1 MVYQCIIDIG
11 KSGVVPQC
19 SKFVT
24 ISWPNLQKNIILNRH
39 LVKLAN
45 SKCTALPENYHR
57 QPHSS
62 FYSTGSSSKSPLGLS
77 DPLEACICLQR
88 WACGDLLGQ
97 PFLHLEEF
105 CFKRLISFTFW
116 FKAGFIFSKSLV
128 EEVDQTKLPQNEEM
142 LLFQIRRV
150 LKSHFLNYY
159 RVCPDYRINA
169 KGI

>member
-24 ISWPNLQKNIILNRH
+24 ISWPNLQKNILLNTNRH

-88 WACGDLLGQ
+88 WACEDLLVQ

-105 CFKRLISFTFW
+105 CFKGYYEASPFDSKPASYSAKVLWKNSIKQRCHKMNRYYY
-116 FKAGFIFSKSLV
+116 FKL
-128 EEVDQTKLPQNEEM
+128 
-142 LLFQIRRV
+142 
-150 LKSHFLNYY
+150 
-159 RVCPDYRINA
+159 
-169 KGI
+169 

>member
-24 ISWPNLQKNIILNRH
+24 ISWPNLQKNIHLDIH

-45 SKCTALPENYHR
+45 SKCTALPENCHR

-62 FYSTGSSSKSPLGLS
+62 FYSTGSSSKSHVGLS

-88 WACGDLLGQ
+88 WACEDLLVQ
-97 PFLHLEEF
+97 PFLHLEKF
-105 CFKRLISFTFW
+105 CFKGYYEASPFDSKPASYSAKLLLKRSIKQSCHKMKKCCC
-116 FKAGFIFSKSLV
+116 FKF
-128 EEVDQTKLPQNEEM
+128 EE
-142 LLFQIRRV
+142 F
-150 LKSHFLNYY
+150 
-159 RVCPDYRINA
+159 
-169 KGI
+169 